1 MDYASFGWLGDV
13 YVLEEYRGRGL
24 GKWLVQVAV
33 NLEEIKECQRL
44 MLMTKDTEGLYR
56 RYGGFEL
63 LKKKVLERY
72 QDIQILYGEPDKDN
86 TEDKAST

>member
-1 MDYASFGWLGDV
+1 MGDRLCFLWMV
-13 YVLEEYRGRGL
+13 RGL

-44 MLMTKDTEGLYR
+44 MLMTKDTKGLYQ

-63 LKKKVLERY
+63 LKKKVLE
-72 QDIQILYGEPDKDN
+72 
-86 TEDKAST
+86 